1 MLFRSYMMGLDLV
14 KKTALIVNPILRSQ
28 VSMRTAVRSS
38 VIVIS
43 DLGLCH
49 GEESSKSDAEA

>member
-1 MLFRSYMMGLDLV
+1 
-14 KKTALIVNPILRSQ
+14 
-28 VSMRTAVRSS
+28 MRTAVRSS